1 MIGSREMFMQMRDEE
16 NSILEYTKRDDEI
29 CSVCLTPLDRDGYC
43 SKCLIDRQQRNE
55 ERNF

>member
-1 MIGSREMFMQMRDEE
+1 MRDEE